1 MTSPR
6 PKLEAQ
12 LPDIR
17 LELLEDQSP
26 PALPGFLRLVRR
38 RYRAHY
44 PDGAV
49 SAPFVYDAVERAAI
63 DAVVIVAHYF
73 TEDGQRWVYL
83 RSAVRPPLLL
93 REPASQPNGS
103 RPDRAGLWEVPAG
116 LIERSEAQS
125 AEGPQRTAARE
136 LWEELGFQ
144 VPRERLRPLG
154 VPVYPTPGVLAE
166 RHYLFEVEVDP
177 EARQEPG
184 LDGSALERGG
194 IVVAVEMDVALE
206 MCASGEIEDGK
217 TELALRRLKDR
228 VG

>member
-26 PALPGFLRLVRR
+26 PAPSGFLRLVRR

-44 PDGAV
+44 PDGSV
-49 SAPFVYDAVERAAI
+49 SAPFTYDAVERTAM

-73 TEDGQRWVYL
+73 TENGQRCVYL

-93 REPASQPNGS
+93 RDSASEPVGSQLGG
-103 RPDRAGLWEVPAG
+103 AGLWEVPAG
-116 LIERSEAQS
+116 LIEPAEARA
-125 AEGPQRTAARE
+125 AEGPQQTAARE

-144 VPRERLRPLG
+144 LPPERLRPLG
-154 VPVYPTPGVLAE
+154 VPVYPTPGVLSE

-194 IVVAVEMDVALE
+194 VVVAVELGVALE
-206 MCASGEIEDGK
+206 MCATGAIEDGK
-217 TELALRRLKDR
+217 TELALRRLKDL
-228 VG
+228 VP

>member
-26 PALPGFLRLVRR
+26 PGPKGFLRLVRR

-44 PDGAV
+44 PDGSV
-49 SAPFVYDAVERAAI
+49 SAPFVYDAVERAAM
-63 DAVVIVAHYF
+63 DAVVIVAHYSA
-73 TEDGQRWVYL
+73 EDGQRRVYL

-93 REPASQPNGS
+93 RDSATEPVGSQLGG
-103 RPDRAGLWEVPAG
+103 AGLWEVPAG
-116 LIERSEAQS
+116 LIEPAEAHV

-144 VPRERLRPLG
+144 VPAERLRPLG
-154 VPVYPTPGVLAE
+154 VPVYPTPGVLSE

-177 EARQEPG
+177 STRQEPG

-194 IVVAVEMDVALE
+194 VVVPVGLGVALD
-206 MCASGEIEDGK
+206 MCGAGEIEDGK
-217 TELALRRLKDR
+217 TELALRRLKDLLE
-228 VG
+228 